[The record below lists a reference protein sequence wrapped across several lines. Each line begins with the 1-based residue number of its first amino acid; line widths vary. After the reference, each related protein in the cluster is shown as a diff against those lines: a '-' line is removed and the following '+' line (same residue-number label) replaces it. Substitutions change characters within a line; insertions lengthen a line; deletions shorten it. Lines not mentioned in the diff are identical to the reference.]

1 MGEPLRGDCL
11 SLHKVGAL
19 ITSEKML
26 AKVEKAV
33 WSLAWKKC
41 VCVCGVYGVYG
52 ACTRMCVCV
61 LLTLLV
67 PWAAAAMPLE
77 SLEIPVFKSKAS

>member
-1 MGEPLRGDCL
+1 
-11 SLHKVGAL
+11 
-19 ITSEKML
+19 ML

-41 VCVCGVYGVYG
+41 VWGVCAVCG
-52 ACTRMCVCV
+52 ACTRMCVYV

-67 PWAAAAMPLE
+67 PWAATAMPLE

>member
-1 MGEPLRGDCL
+1 MCGEC
-11 SLHKVGAL
+11 
-19 ITSEKML
+19 M
-26 AKVEKAV
+26 
-33 WSLAWKKC
+33 
-41 VCVCGVYGVYG
+41 VCVVRAH
-52 ACTRMCVCV
+52 ACVCVCV